1 MNPTSY
7 NICSFVHRP
16 AILNFKMNSKKLVFK
31 KVKGAVINGIALIIT
46 VLVNLPRILA
56 MFSLNIVENVSFNI
70 VSSKDLLVRFVF
82 LFVSSWII
90 LQFNVNWRY
99 NFRHFSSGLKD
110 VGIALIVHVFVYFAV
125 VQSLFAIYPIVVNK
139 ELTTPAI
146 NLFYFIYVVI
156 FIILFFIANLL
167 RLQIIQRENILE
179 NERLKRQN
187 LQSELSALKNQLNPH
202 FLFNSLNSLN
212 FLVKENKEATT
223 FVNKLSFMYRYILQ
237 SGQIDSISLKEELKF
252 LESYIYLIKTRYRDK
267 FSITI
272 EIDDR
277 FMDKNIPILALQL
290 LVENAVKHNEI
301 STIHPLTVRV
311 YSEGDHIIVENKI
324 RLRTSFVDST
334 GSGLGNLDK
343 RYFLLKQQHIIIKNT
358 NQIFKVNLPLN

>member
-1 MNPTSY
+1 
-7 NICSFVHRP
+7 
-16 AILNFKMNSKKLVFK
+16 MNSKKLVFK
-31 KVKGAVINGIALIIT
+31 KVKGSDINGIALIIS
-46 VLVNLPRILA
+46 VLVNLPRMLS
-56 MFSLNIVENVSFNI
+56 MFSFNI
-70 VSSKDLLVRFVF
+70 IEDERLNTVSPIDLLVRFVF
-82 LFVSSWII
+82 LFVSSWVI
-90 LQFNVNWRY
+90 LQFNANWHY
-99 NFRHFSSGLKD
+99 NFKQFSSGLKD
-110 VGIALIVHVFVYFAV
+110 IGIALMVHVLVYFAI
-125 VQSLFAIYPIVVNK
+125 VQSLFAIYPIIVDK
-139 ELTTPAI
+139 HLTKQEI

-167 RLQIIQRENILE
+167 RFQIIQRENILE
-179 NERLKRQN
+179 NERLKRQS

-202 FLFNSLNSLN
+202 FLFNSLNSLS

-223 FVNKLSFMYRYILQ
+223 FVSKLSFMYRYILQ

-252 LESYIYLIKTRYRDK
+252 LESYIYLIKTRYREK

-272 EIDDR
+272 EIGDR
-277 FMDKNIPILALQL
+277 FMDNNIPILALQL

-301 STIHPLTVRV
+301 SKIHPLNVRV
-311 YSEGDHIIVENKI
+311 YSEDNYIIVENKI

-343 RYFLLKQQHIIIKNT
+343 RYFLLKQQHIVIKNT